1 MSRSSSSLV
10 NNLSENFRYFSE
22 IFTYKFRTSNINKFI
37 LLLRKSIFLY
47 DYIDNWERLDEKL
60 FPNKK
65 VFYSELNLEDITDED
80 YIHDKKV
87 FQEFE
92 IKSLGEYHD
101 LSVQSDT

>member
-1 MSRSSSSLV
+1 M
-10 NNLSENFRYFSE
+10 
-22 IFTYKFRTSNINKFI
+22 
-37 LLLRKSIFLY
+37 LLRKSIFLY

-80 YIHDKKV
+80 YIHDQKV
-87 FQEFE
+87 FQEFK

>member
-47 DYIDNWERLDEKL
+47 DYIDKRLDEKL

-80 YIHDKKV
+80 YIHDQKV

>member
-1 MSRSSSSLV
+1 M
-10 NNLSENFRYFSE
+10 
-22 IFTYKFRTSNINKFI
+22 
-37 LLLRKSIFLY
+37 LLRKSIFLY

-80 YIHDKKV
+80 YIHDQKV